1 VDWINYYIVSFI
13 VANFSDAPVQLE
25 DGSKATIKQL
35 GQILTP
41 QPDKILINLTNQP
54 EVYLANESFGDKSFT
69 SILYITFML
78 FITCLSYR

>member
-1 VDWINYYIVSFI
+1 VQLSELTISFVSFI
-13 VANFSDAPVQLE
+13 VASFSDAPVQLE

-54 EVYLANESFGDKSFT
+54 EVYLYCTG
-69 SILYITFML
+69 
-78 FITCLSYR
+78 